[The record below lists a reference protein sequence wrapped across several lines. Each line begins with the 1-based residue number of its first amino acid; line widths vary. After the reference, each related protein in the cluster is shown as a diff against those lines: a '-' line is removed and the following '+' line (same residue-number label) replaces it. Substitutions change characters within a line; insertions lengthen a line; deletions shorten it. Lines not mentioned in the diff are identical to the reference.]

1 MPKIKD
7 LPKTA
12 RPREKLART
21 NPSNLKDEEL
31 LAILLSTGY
40 RGKSAIELA
49 KYLLKKY
56 TLPELLTLN
65 YKDLVNLKGL
75 GPAKAAT
82 LKAAF
87 ELCQRGLK
95 ISSPTKITIDN
106 AKDTF
111 AQVAALRD
119 KKQEHLIA
127 LFLNARNELLAKET
141 IAVGTLT
148 ANLISPREIF
158 TRALDHLAAS
168 VVLAH
173 NHPSG
178 DPKPSEEDIRITEK
192 LIAAGKVMDV
202 TLFDHLIV
210 STDGYFSMRQKMPIL
225 FD

>member
-1 MPKIKD
+1 MAKIKD

-21 NPSNLKDEEL
+21 KPANIKDEEL
-31 LAILLSTGY
+31 LAILLATGY
-40 RGKSAIELA
+40 KGKNAIELA
-49 KYLLKKY
+49 KYLLKKH
-56 TLPELLTLN
+56 TLPKLLTLN
-65 YKDLVNLKGL
+65 YESLVNLKGL
-75 GPAKAAT
+75 GPAKAAN

-95 ISSPTKITIDN
+95 IGSPTRITIDN

-119 KKQEHLIA
+119 KKQEHLVA

-141 IAVGTLT
+141 IAIGTLT
-148 ANLISPREIF
+148 ENLISPREIF
-158 TRALDHLAAS
+158 TKALDHLAAS

-178 DPKPSEEDIRITEK
+178 DENPSSEDLRITEK
-192 LIAAGKVMDV
+192 LIAAGKVMDI

-210 STDGYFSMRQKMPIL
+210 SVNGYFSMRQKMPIL